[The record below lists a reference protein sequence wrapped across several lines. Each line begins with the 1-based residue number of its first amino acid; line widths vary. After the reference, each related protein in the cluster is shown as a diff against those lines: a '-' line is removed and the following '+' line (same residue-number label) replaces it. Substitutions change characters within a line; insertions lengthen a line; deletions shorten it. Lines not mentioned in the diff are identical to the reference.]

1 VAVQSS
7 ESRPLDPDSSG
18 ETAAHGTCASDLG
31 ITGIRRTRA
40 AFRVWHIS
48 CASLSALPV
57 RAVGGRGNHLS
68 KHQPKLIDDSESC
81 EARKMSDPERVLTP
95 SGYERLMAELDYLRT
110 VRRHEVAE
118 RLKAAREV
126 GAWDSPEHLSAREE
140 QAFVEGR
147 IATLERLLA
156 QAEVVE
162 VPAVTA
168 WPSVEVGSTV
178 LLRDETGEEEQYTI
192 VGAMEA
198 EPGAGRISNQ
208 SPVGRALLG
217 RRPGETVE
225 VETPMGKRKLTIVA
239 IS

>member
-1 VAVQSS
+1 M
-7 ESRPLDPDSSG
+7 G
-18 ETAAHGTCASDLG
+18 
-31 ITGIRRTRA
+31 
-40 AFRVWHIS
+40 
-48 CASLSALPV
+48 
-57 RAVGGRGNHLS
+57 
-68 KHQPKLIDDSESC
+68 
-81 EARKMSDPERVLTP
+81 DPERVLTP
-95 SGYERLMAELDYLRT
+95 SGYARLMAELDHLRT

-118 RLKAAREV
+118 RLRGAREV
-126 GAWDSPEHLSAREE
+126 GVWDSPEYLSAREE

-162 VPAVTA
+162 IPHVTA

-178 LLRDETGEEEQYTI
+178 TVRDETGEEEKYSV

-198 EPGAGRISNQ
+198 EPGKGLISNQ

-217 RRPGETVE
+217 HHPGDTVD
-225 VETPMGKRKLTIVA
+225 VETPMGLRRLTIVE